1 MAVIT
6 DAPDDELD
14 FDPMQPRGQKRSRAR
29 NPVWSAWLHQ
39 AFLCCFATQD
49 SGPTGSRPT
58 TELWI
63 GRRYFDTT
71 LGKPVYLR
79 STGPNVWVDGVGT
92 VS

>member
-14 FDPMQPRGQKRSRAR
+14 YDPTQARGQKRSRVR
-29 NPVWSAWLHQ
+29 NLVWGAWLHQ
-39 AFLCCFATQD
+39 VFLCCFATQD
-49 SGPTGSRPT
+49 SGITASRPT

-71 LGKPVYLR
+71 LGKPVYLK
-79 STGPNVWVDGVGT
+79 SISPNVWVDGVGT

>member
-6 DAPDDELD
+6 DAPDDEI
-14 FDPMQPRGQKRSRAR
+14 FEDPSSRQMQKRRPMAR
-29 NPVWSAWLHQ
+29 VWGAWFHQ
-39 AFLCCFATQD
+39 VFLCCFATQD
-49 SGPTGSRPT
+49 SGPTASRPT

-71 LGKPVYLR
+71 LGKPVYLK
-79 STGPNVWVDGVGT
+79 SIGPNVWVDGVGT